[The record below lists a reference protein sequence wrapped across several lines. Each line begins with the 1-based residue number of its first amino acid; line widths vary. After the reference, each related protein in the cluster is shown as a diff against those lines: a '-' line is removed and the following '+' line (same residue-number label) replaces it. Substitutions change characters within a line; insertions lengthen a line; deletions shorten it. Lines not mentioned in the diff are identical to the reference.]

1 MTISPSVSVR
11 NIAALLVVAI
21 LGIGVIIGTASFT
34 FDKEPELT
42 LKQRIEGVLIE
53 DPHTAQDNW
62 IFLVTSGPM
71 KNMSGDAEWAA
82 SLSEAQLALAT
93 QGGGGIYQRQRCNF
107 YSSSGDPQSFVDAET
122 AVYCTRERVTRAQV
136 LDYFKKLRAP
146 EPPA

>member
-1 MTISPSVSVR
+1 MTNSPSVSAKA
-11 NIAALLVVAI
+11 IAALLGAAI
-21 LGIGVIIGTASFT
+21 MGVGLIIGTASFT

-42 LKQRIEGVLIE
+42 LKERIEGILVE
-53 DPHTAQDNW
+53 DSHTAQDNW

-82 SLSEAQLALAT
+82 SLSKAELAAAT

-107 YSSSGDPQSFVDAET
+107 YSSSGNPQSFVDAET

-136 LDYFKKLRAP
+136 LDYFKKLRTP
-146 EPPA
+146 EPEA